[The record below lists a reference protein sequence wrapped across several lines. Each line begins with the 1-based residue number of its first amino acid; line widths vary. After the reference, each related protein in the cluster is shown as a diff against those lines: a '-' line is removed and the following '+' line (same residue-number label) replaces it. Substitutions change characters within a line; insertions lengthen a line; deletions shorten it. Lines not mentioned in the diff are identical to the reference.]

1 MVPSPFL
8 SALVLYGGVSYEQA
22 SRKLVGSGISDDNIA
37 NASDYVDVGL
47 VASHLHRHV
56 MKPTGGQWDVFIH
69 SWVPSWQVQ
78 ARLLESY
85 QPVAAR
91 FDGHYNRVWVPG
103 LRSAYRGRPAEW
115 EPKQRDLVGWSPS
128 TLMSKSSSLQRAL
141 ELVAG
146 AEISS
151 GRRYDMVYITR
162 PDVLLWRDIDLRLFC
177 QDRIHHSYC
186 GKPFNPRGVCPSD
199 FHFILSGNLSRR
211 LGHQLRANPL
221 PRTGN
226 DNEHLR
232 RYFEMVLGARLVPDH
247 VVINRHE
254 EVLRKVGDSEAAYRH
269 FGPNGCTCS
278 PNGSTFGPALR
289 CT

>member
-1 MVPSPFL
+1 MASPPFL
-8 SALVLYGGVSYEQA
+8 CALVLYGGVSYRQA
-22 SRKLVGSGISDDNIA
+22 SRKLAGSGISDNNTA
-37 NASDYVDVGL
+37 SSSDYVDVGL

-103 LRSAYRGRPAEW
+103 LRSAYKGRPEDW
-115 EPKQRDLVGWSPS
+115 EPSTSSANSPS
-128 TLMSKSSSLQRAL
+128 TVMSKSTSLQRAL

-146 AEISS
+146 AEKSS
-151 GRRYDMVYITR
+151 ERRYDMVYITR
-162 PDVLLWRDIDLRLFC
+162 PDVLLWRDVNLRLYC

-186 GKPFNPRGVCPSD
+186 GKPFNPRGFCPSD

-211 LGHQLRANPL
+211 LGNELRAKPL
-221 PRTGN
+221 TRTGI
-226 DNEHLR
+226 DNEDIR
-232 RYFEMVLGARLVPDH
+232 RYFRDVLGARLVPDH
-247 VVINRHE
+247 VVMNRHE
-254 EVLRKVGDSEAAYRH
+254 EVLRKVGDNEAAYRH
-269 FGPNGCTCS
+269 FGPNGCT
-278 PNGSTFGPALR
+278 
-289 CT
+289 